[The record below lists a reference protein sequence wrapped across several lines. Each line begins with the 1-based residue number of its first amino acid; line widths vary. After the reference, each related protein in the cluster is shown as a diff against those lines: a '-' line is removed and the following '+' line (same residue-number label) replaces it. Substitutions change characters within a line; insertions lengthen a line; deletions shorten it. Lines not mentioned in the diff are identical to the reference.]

1 MLETLS
7 NPVLL
12 SNGEFIFLIAVTT
25 MLGFIVGYFCRDKD

>member
-12 SNGEFIFLIAVTT
+12 SNGEFLFLIAMTT
-25 MLGFIVGYFCRDKD
+25 ILGFIVGYFSKD